1 MRRADSQRKRERG
14 SRPACGRLMSREN
27 RIDYGA
33 VRSYFA
39 RPSDGNADCA
49 SYMAHAQDLPESAAN
64 DRFRKELETMQDWV
78 AAVGPSSRVLDIG
91 CGSGTW
97 TELFAGRFASV
108 IALEQ
113 SPPMLEAARAR
124 LAPYSNVELVNQ
136 DARDPLPP
144 GPFGLVFV
152 GGLCMYLSDSDAT
165 TLVRS
170 VVERLAD
177 GGCVIFREST
187 IADGYER
194 PQGAY
199 QAIYRSVD
207 VYRSLFR
214 EAGLPGVIVR
224 RNQGYTRMEI
234 AVELVELRRRRV
246 PILPHTSPFLGALTW
261 RLLRVSSPVSFGLL
275 PRAFARLGVRWPR
288 LQNHFFMLKKDD
300 PQQSLTLEGSS

>member
-1 MRRADSQRKRERG
+1 
-14 SRPACGRLMSREN
+14 MSRKN
-27 RIDYGA
+27 AIDYRA

-39 RPSDGNADCA
+39 QPTDGNADCA
-49 SYMAHAQDLPESAAN
+49 SYMAHAQDLPGSAAN
-64 DRFRKELETMQDWV
+64 YRFRKELATMRDWI
-78 AAVGPSSRVLDIG
+78 AAVGSSSRVLDIG
-91 CGSGTW
+91 CGSGAW
-97 TELFAGRFASV
+97 TELFAARFASV
-108 IALEQ
+108 TALEQ
-113 SPPMLEAARAR
+113 SPVMLAAARTR

-152 GGLCMYLSDSDAT
+152 GGLCMYLSDSDAAS
-165 TLVRS
+165 LVRS

-187 IADGYER
+187 VAGGYER
-194 PQGAY
+194 PEGEY

-207 VYRSLFR
+207 TYRTLFR

-246 PILPHTSPFLGALTW
+246 PILPHSSPFLGALTW
-261 RLLRVSSPVSFGLL
+261 RLLRASSPVSFGLL
-275 PRAFARLGVRWPR
+275 PRVFARPGVRWPH
-288 LQNHFFMLKKDD
+288 LQNHFFMLKKDG
-300 PQQSLTLEGSS
+300 PLQSSTLEGSS